1 MGTDDDDD
9 DWESET
15 GKAAVSS
22 EVAIQNWVTTGDVL
36 VPVNF
41 KFKMDFKV
49 PKDFGTPGAIIVKN
63 RHVHEFLLQ
72 AFAIQTPDGKV
83 TSFVTES
90 WVYNTNLHGGR
101 IFFSNQ
107 VNHSEQLSGPT
118 YFYAFVSNEKK
129 PICFAQ
135 KTELAHHEKTSPE
148 VSWQESKHVV
158 SIF

>member
-1 MGTDDDDD
+1 MMMTLGA
-9 DWESET
+9 WESET
-15 GKAAVSS
+15 GKGAVSS
-22 EVAIQNWVTTGDVL
+22 EVAIQNWVTTADVL
-36 VPVNF
+36 VPENF

-83 TSFVTES
+83 TSFVAES

-107 VNHSEQLSGPT
+107 VNHSEQLSDST
-118 YFYAFVSNEKK
+118 YYYAFVSNEKK
-129 PICFAQ
+129 QSICTKQ
-135 KTELAHHEKTSPE
+135 SWRMIIEKHHPK
-148 VSWQESKHVV
+148 
-158 SIF
+158 

>member
-1 MGTDDDDD
+1 MILGA
-9 DWESET
+9 WESET
-15 GKAAVSS
+15 GKGVVSS
-22 EVAIQNWVTTGDVL
+22 EVAIQNWVTTADVL
-36 VPVNF
+36 VPENF

-49 PKDFGTPGAIIVKN
+49 AKDFGTPGAIIVKN

-107 VNHSEQLSGPT
+107 VISFATINWVVAQ
-118 YFYAFVSNEKK
+118 
-129 PICFAQ
+129 PIN
-135 KTELAHHEKTSPE
+135 
-148 VSWQESKHVV
+148 
-158 SIF
+158 

>member
-1 MGTDDDDD
+1 LIVGVRSISQLVIVSFKVKMITGSCVNLISGFDDVWALMLMMLTLGA
-9 DWESET
+9 WESAET
-15 GKAAVSS
+15 GKGVVSS
-22 EVAIQNWVTTGDVL
+22 EVAILNWVTTADVL
-36 VPVNF
+36 IPQNF
-41 KFKMDFKV
+41 KFKLDFKV

-107 VNHSEQLSGPT
+107 VNHSIGT
-118 YFYAFVSNEKK
+118 IN
-129 PICFAQ
+129 
-135 KTELAHHEKTSPE
+135 
-148 VSWQESKHVV
+148 
-158 SIF
+158 